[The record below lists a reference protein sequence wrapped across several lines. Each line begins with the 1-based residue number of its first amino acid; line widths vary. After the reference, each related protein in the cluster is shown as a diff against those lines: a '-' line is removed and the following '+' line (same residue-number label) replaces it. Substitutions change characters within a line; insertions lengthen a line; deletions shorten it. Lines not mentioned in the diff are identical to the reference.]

1 MWISSG
7 VRVVAV
13 KKVKVAVIGCGHL
26 GKWHVQK
33 ACDIESARLVG
44 IVELNPGEK
53 KRVESLY
60 PGKYV
65 TTELKD
71 ILDDIDAAIVAT
83 PTNGHFNIVKNLLIC
98 RKHVFCEKPLTSTLQ
113 EAMKLSELARKQQ
126 LVVQV
131 GHSER
136 FHRSWEERAKFP
148 EFFKEPGT
156 VRISRL
162 APYKGRGVDVDVV
175 QDLMIHDLDL
185 ICYLFGEIPSK
196 VHSVGHKI
204 RTDKWD
210 YVTSKFHF
218 NSGREAF
225 ITVARNH
232 IKEVRDFEITNRN
245 GCLYVDLLNSEFHV
259 ARADATEAHGF
270 VKMDKHPF
278 RDHLLEEQRH
288 FYDSILY
295 QKPAVVG
302 VEDGVLAVRLV
313 EKVLEGLEKDCEVDI

>member
-1 MWISSG
+1 MK
-7 VRVVAV
+7 RVN
-13 KKVKVAVIGCGHL
+13 VAVIGCGHL

-33 ACDIESARLVG
+33 VRDIDSARLVG
-44 IVELNPGEK
+44 IVEASEGEK
-53 KRVESLY
+53 KRVQELY
-60 PGKYV
+60 PDEYV
-65 TTELKD
+65 TTDLKD
-71 ILDDIDAAIVAT
+71 VINDMDAAIVAT
-83 PTNGHFNIVKNLLIC
+83 PTQTHFKILENLLSC

-113 EAMKLSELARKQQ
+113 EAMKIRDLAKEQG

-148 EFFKEPGT
+148 EFFKQPGT

-162 APYKGRGVDVDVV
+162 APFKGRGVDVDVV

-185 ICYLFGEIPSK
+185 VYYLFGEIPSR

-218 NSGREAF
+218 DSGREAF
-225 ITVARNH
+225 ITGARNH

-259 ARADATEAHGF
+259 ARADATESHGF
-270 VKMDKHPF
+270 VKMDKYSS
-278 RDHLLEEQRH
+278 RDHLLEEQKH

-295 QKPAVVG
+295 QEPIVVG

-313 EKVLEGLEKDCEVDI
+313 EKVLEGLEKDCEVKI